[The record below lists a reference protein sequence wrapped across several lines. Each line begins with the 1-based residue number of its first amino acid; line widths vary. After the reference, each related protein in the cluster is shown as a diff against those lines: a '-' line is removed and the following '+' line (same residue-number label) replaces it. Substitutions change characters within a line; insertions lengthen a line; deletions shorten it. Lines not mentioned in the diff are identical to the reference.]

1 MTVRFVIK
9 HWKGTEYRRLSLL
22 QISISTASSRG
33 RSVISLIPVKV
44 ANFLCIKMT
53 RNSYETHLRSVTAV
67 RFSNTTGQKRIEPLK
82 RVFILQASLE
92 MEIACVILFFCVE
105 RNVYSDFRL
114 KRNKA
119 FTSQSAFFIK
129 WPWFKHFLLCWLKEQ
144 ITHYKNFFE
153 KKKRFYQNESFLEFF
168 WCLTFFGTLNSADH
182 EIDRLICDVMT
193 KEFKKW
199 KLELFVYA
207 SLSWGRQCWQCCC
220 NFDASY

>member
-9 HWKGTEYRRLSLL
+9 HWTGTEYRRLSLL

-119 FTSQSAFFIK
+119 FTSQSAFFKVAMIQT
-129 WPWFKHFLLCWLKEQ
+129 FFIMLTERTNYALQELLR
-144 ITHYKNFFE
+144 
-153 KKKRFYQNESFLEFF
+153 KKKSVF
-168 WCLTFFGTLNSADH
+168 
-182 EIDRLICDVMT
+182 T
-193 KEFKKW
+193 KMRVF
-199 KLELFVYA
+199 
-207 SLSWGRQCWQCCC
+207 
-220 NFDASY
+220 

>member
-1 MTVRFVIK
+1 M
-9 HWKGTEYRRLSLL
+9 
-22 QISISTASSRG
+22 
-33 RSVISLIPVKV
+33 

-67 RFSNTTGQKRIEPLK
+67 HFIQFSVWAIRFSNTTGQKRIEPLK
-82 RVFILQASLE
+82 TVFILQASLE

-119 FTSQSAFFIK
+119 LFSAFVKVVMIQTFFIMLTERTNYALQE
-129 WPWFKHFLLCWLKEQ
+129 LLRKKE
-144 ITHYKNFFE
+144 
-153 KKKRFYQNESFLEFF
+153 RFYQNEIFSEFF

-199 KLELFVYA
+199 KFELCVCL